1 MSEDIGATPDVEL
14 EFSEENYSENL
25 DLLENPEDYD
35 ESMIN
40 QETNEN
46 ASKGLYLQKQGF
58 QTLIFHVLQTK
69 KQLKNQQKDSI

>member
-1 MSEDIGATPDVEL
+1 MSEESATELNTPEVEP

-35 ESMIN
+35 ESMIG

-46 ASKGLYLQKQGF
+46 NAAKGLYLYYSGF
-58 QTLIFHVLQTK
+58 GSYIYRF
-69 KQLKNQQKDSI
+69 